1 MERKGVVDKELL
13 LIILVCLFMGFL
25 LWRDERKRKKEEE
38 ERLAKAKAELAIAEE
53 ENRKDPVSIQKRKMV
68 LYWHNN
74 VERLQSLLS

>member
-1 MERKGVVDKELL
+1 MESFWQPTGHNQTNSSNYKNKEMTN
-13 LIILVCLFMGFL
+13 ILEV
-25 LWRDERKRKKEEE
+25 
-38 ERLAKAKAELAIAEE
+38 LAKAKAELAIAEE